1 MYTSYLHGTYGGK
14 MSKTLWNGPGNHI
27 KHYFQKRQK
36 MLGAEDGGTVNGS
49 YQKNTINNGKFIFQM
64 QVPAFS
70 IDKSFLW
77 FRVYFFS
84 WKREGDTNG
93 DFL

>member
-49 YQKNTINNGKFIFQM
+49 YQKNTMNNGKFIFQM

-70 IDKSFLW
+70 IDKSFL
-77 FRVYFFS
+77 
-84 WKREGDTNG
+84 
-93 DFL
+93 

>member
-49 YQKNTINNGKFIFQM
+49 YQKNTINNCKFIFQM

-70 IDKSFLW
+70 IDKSFL
-77 FRVYFFS
+77 
-84 WKREGDTNG
+84 
-93 DFL
+93 

>member
-49 YQKNTINNGKFIFQM
+49 Y
-64 QVPAFS
+64 
-70 IDKSFLW
+70 
-77 FRVYFFS
+77 
-84 WKREGDTNG
+84 
-93 DFL
+93 

>member
-1 MYTSYLHGTYGGK
+1 
-14 MSKTLWNGPGNHI
+14 
-27 KHYFQKRQK
+27 

-70 IDKSFLW
+70 IDKSFL
-77 FRVYFFS
+77 
-84 WKREGDTNG
+84 
-93 DFL
+93 

>member
-36 MLGAEDGGTVNGS
+36 MWGAEDGGTVNGS

-70 IDKSFLW
+70 IDKSFL
-77 FRVYFFS
+77 
-84 WKREGDTNG
+84 
-93 DFL
+93 

>member
-1 MYTSYLHGTYGGK
+1 MYTAYLHGTYGGK

-70 IDKSFLW
+70 IDKSFL
-77 FRVYFFS
+77 
-84 WKREGDTNG
+84 
-93 DFL
+93 